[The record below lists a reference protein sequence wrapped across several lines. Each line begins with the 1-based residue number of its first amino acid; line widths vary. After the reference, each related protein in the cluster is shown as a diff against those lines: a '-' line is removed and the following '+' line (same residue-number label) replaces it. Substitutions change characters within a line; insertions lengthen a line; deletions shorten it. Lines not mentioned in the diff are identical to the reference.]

1 MQKREKSWL
10 ISLLRAMGR
19 RQEDS
24 KFVSTWIIKHKAVG
38 FWNGVDDSEV

>member
-19 RQEDS
+19 RQVDS
-24 KFVSTWIIKHKAVG
+24 KFVSTWIIKHEAVG
-38 FWNGVDDSEV
+38 FLNGVGDSEI